1 MTPLLSL
8 VLLILFAYL
17 GALFYKKVNFHAK
30 WIQGLTYTGSLYLIL
45 GYVIGPE
52 ALNVITPDIS
62 NKLEVIYA
70 LTLGWVGFLI
80 GLQTNIKS
88 LKRFQLKYYLY
99 SGTIFFV
106 TLFLLQFFLVVIF
119 FILNIRISHL
129 ELLILSTAGAVT
141 SPTMIAVFLKGKK
154 ISGLLTYLLRFI
166 PAFDNILGV
175 ILLGFIMAISGNVIF
190 LEKYNIGFFII
201 IIEIIIALLSA
212 WLYTRL
218 IKKIKTDQEKLLY
231 IFGFIFLNIGIA
243 IYLHQSVLFSTF
255 IFGFGLANFDKGKK
269 VLYLMIQNL
278 EKHLYILLMIFA
290 GVNLTLNFSY
300 LLFLII
306 FLVFHI
312 IAKYIGGLSGN
323 RLFERYL
330 HTKDEIGLG
339 NLAMGG
345 LSLAI
350 ILDYHLKDTMEM
362 SHILLFV
369 AVISIILNDIISYN
383 LLERYFNNTT
393 EEE

>member
-17 GALFYKKVNFHAK
+17 GALFYKKVTFRAK
-30 WIQGLTYTGSLYLIL
+30 WIQGLTYTGSLYLIF
-45 GYVIGPE
+45 GYIIGPE
-52 ALNVITPDIS
+52 ALNIITPDIS

-99 SGTIFFV
+99 SGTIFFI
-106 TLFLLQFFLVVIF
+106 TLFLLQLFLIITF
-119 FILNIRISHL
+119 YFLNISISHL

-141 SPTMIAVFLKGKK
+141 SPTMIAVFLKDKK
-154 ISGLLTYLLRFI
+154 VSGVITHLLRFI

-175 ILLGFIMAISGNVIF
+175 LVLGFIMAFGGKVVF
-190 LEKYNIGFFII
+190 LETYNINFLII
-201 IIEIIIALLSA
+201 VNEIIIALLSA
-212 WLYTRL
+212 WLYTII
-218 IKKIKTDQEKLLY
+218 IKKVKTEQEKLLF

-243 IYLHQSVLFSTF
+243 IYLHQSILFSTF
-255 IFGFGLANFDKGKK
+255 VFGFGLANFDKSKK
-269 VLYLMIQNL
+269 VLYLTIQGL

-290 GVNLTLNFSY
+290 GINLTLNFSY
-300 LLFLII
+300 LIFLFIFLI
-306 FLVFHI
+306 FHI
-312 IAKYIGGLSGN
+312 FSKYLGGLSGN
-323 RLFERYL
+323 RLL
-330 HTKDEIGLG
+330 HKHIQTGDKIGLG

-350 ILDYHLKDTMEM
+350 ILDYHLKDALDM
-362 SHILLFV
+362 SHLLLFV
-369 AVISIILNDIISYN
+369 AVISIIINDVISYN
-383 LLERYFNNTT
+383 VLEKYFNNST
-393 EEE
+393 EDK